1 MTIIIFIRHGQSTS
15 NVSKILSHD
24 INTYPL
30 TEEGVT
36 QAKDAGKELMKLKV
50 EKIYTSPVLRAYQTA
65 LIIGETLG
73 IFPIVDQRLRERS
86 LGELNNTTFDPNDH
100 WKLKVFKKQ
109 MEIKGLESWEDM
121 TKRMKSFLES
131 VINKDNNV
139 IAAVSHSDPIRAI
152 VTYILDMDDISGW
165 GVRIPNASLTI
176 LRCENNIDS
185 CKVLSIG
192 SPLLTPQILSKLN
205 MNIKAF

>member
-100 WKLKVFKKQ
+100 WKLKVFK
-109 MEIKGLESWEDM
+109 
-121 TKRMKSFLES
+121 
-131 VINKDNNV
+131 NKW
-139 IAAVSHSDPIRAI
+139 R
-152 VTYILDMDDISGW
+152 L
-165 GVRIPNASLTI
+165 
-176 LRCENNIDS
+176 
-185 CKVLSIG
+185 KVWKVGKI
-192 SPLLTPQILSKLN
+192 
-205 MNIKAF
+205 